1 MSANVRCRAR
11 EARAPGAPRGR
22 GTRRDA
28 PDTWRARQ
36 SRRVDSVLQTVLMV
50 VQAFLALLALLLDG
64 RATLASARVCD
75 VTEHGAKGDNST
87 SDTAAI
93 RAAIEACRGGGEVFL
108 PAPGK
113 YLTGPLN
120 LTSNIRLRVPSGAML
135 LASQVVADYPA
146 VPSFPS

>member
-1 MSANVRCRAR
+1 MQSQRGAR
-11 EARAPGAPRGR
+11 TGCAPRPR
-22 GTRRDA
+22 DETRRA
-28 PDTWRARQ
+28 GHLPGARQ

>member
-1 MSANVRCRAR
+1 MRPAA
-11 EARAPGAPRGR
+11 EGR
-22 GTRRDA
+22 DATRRT
-28 PDTWRARQ
+28 PGARQ

-50 VQAFLALLALLLDG
+50 VQAFLALLLDG

>member
-1 MSANVRCRAR
+1 MQSQRGAR
-11 EARAPGAPRGR
+11 TGCAPRPR
-22 GTRRDA
+22 DETRRAGHLARDS
-28 PDTWRARQ
+28 RAAC
-36 SRRVDSVLQTVLMV
+36 VDSVLQTVLMV

>member
-1 MSANVRCRAR
+1 MQSQRGAR
-11 EARAPGAPRGR
+11 TGCAPRPR
-22 GTRRDA
+22 DETRRA
-28 PDTWRARQ
+28 GHLGPGARQ

>member
-1 MSANVRCRAR
+1 M
-11 EARAPGAPRGR
+11 
-22 GTRRDA
+22 
-28 PDTWRARQ
+28 
-36 SRRVDSVLQTVLMV
+36 LQTVLMV